1 MKKREEVFRRFGV
14 IVSGYLA
21 IRSGFQEV
29 REIADKTRSPRER
42 NKLLDEVRSPWH
54 GRTIGESI
62 GRLECRK
69 NVGKVESITRS

>member
-1 MKKREEVFRRFGV
+1 MSPI